1 MQREQLIVATYS
13 DLKDV
18 ESTDLKVRK
27 ALGEKVRDVCINVGF
42 LYGTLQRIRRF
53 PQMITPYWQ

>member
-18 ESTDLKVRK
+18 ESTDPEVRK

-42 LYGTLQRIRRF
+42 LYGTLQRIRR
-53 PQMITPYWQ
+53 QSSRR